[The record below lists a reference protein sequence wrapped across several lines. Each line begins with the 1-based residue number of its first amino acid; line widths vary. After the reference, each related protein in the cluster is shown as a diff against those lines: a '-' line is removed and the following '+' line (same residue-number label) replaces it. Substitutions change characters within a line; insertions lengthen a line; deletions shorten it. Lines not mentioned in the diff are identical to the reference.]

1 MSFLELKDIC
11 KTFGSGNAKVKA
23 LKNINI
29 TVEKGELIAITGK
42 SGCGKSTLLNI
53 IGGLCLPSSGSY
65 VFEGQDVSSCTQDK
79 LATFRNR
86 NIGFVVQSFALI
98 NDMTIFDNIALPLKY
113 ARMKSHEISDRVK
126 ELADRLELSD
136 KLNSFPTQLSG
147 GQCQRASIAR
157 AIACNPRVLLADE
170 PTGALDEQ
178 TGKNIL
184 SIFRDLNQ
192 NGMTVI
198 IVTHDLEIASM
209 CDRRIEMKDGFVLN
223 DYSLKTKA
231 N

>member
-1 MSFLELKDIC
+1 MDFFELKNIC
-11 KTFGSGNAKVKA
+11 KTFGRGENEVKA
-23 LKNINI
+23 LKDINI
-29 TVEKGELIAITGK
+29 KIGKGELIAITGK

-53 IGGLCLPSSGSY
+53 IGGLSLPSSGAY
-65 VFEGQDVSSCTQDK
+65 IFEGSKISSYNQNE
-79 LATFRNR
+79 LASFRNR

-113 ARMKSHEISDRVK
+113 AGKKSFEINKRVK
-126 ELADRLELSD
+126 ELTDKMELSD
-136 KLNSFPTQLSG
+136 KTSFFPSQLSG

-157 AIACNPRVLLADE
+157 ALACNPRVFLADE

-184 SIFRDLNQ
+184 NIFKSLNEG
-192 NGMTVI
+192 GMTVI

-209 CDRRIEMKDGFVLN
+209 CNRRIEMKDGTIFN
-223 DYSLKTKA
+223 DYNLK
-231 N
+231 